1 MRYYRLN
8 DAARMLGIQVRTLRE
23 WIKLGK
29 IKAVKDASND
39 WYWLIPEDE
48 VAKHLETLEDAKD
61 EEKSCQ

>member
-39 WYWLIPEDE
+39 WYWLISGGEIARHSAMIEEAE
-48 VAKHLETLEDAKD
+48 VEDAG
-61 EEKSCQ
+61 EG

>member
-29 IKAVKDASND
+29 IKAIKDANN
-39 WYWLIPEDE
+39 WYWLISEDE
-48 VAKHLETLEDAKD
+48 VAKYLETLEDAKD
-61 EEKSCQ
+61 EEKSRQ

>member
-29 IKAVKDASND
+29 IKAIKDANN
-39 WYWLIPEDE
+39 WYWLISEDE
-48 VAKHLETLEDAKD
+48 VAKHLETLEDTEY